1 MKKAVM
7 FICLLLSVAGIVL
20 LVLHMTS
27 GADDKKLLAAGL
39 LCTSSGSLVN
49 LCMQRSA
56 RKDQEKQDNG

>member
-7 FICLLLSVAGIVL
+7 LVCLLLSVAGIVL
-20 LVLHMTS
+20 LVLHMTG

-56 RKDQEKQDNG
+56 RKDQEKQGNG